1 MACAAFVL
9 LALVAAC
16 GGAQASRWGK
26 DYVPN
31 VPVVTQDGKVF
42 NFYDDLI
49 KDKIFVVSFLFT
61 SCRDVCPIAA
71 ARMAQLQDRLG
82 DRVGKD
88 VFFYSISVDP
98 ENDTPDK
105 MKKYAETFG
114 AGPGWLFLTGIP
126 EDI

>member
-1 MACAAFVL
+1 LLL
-9 LALVAAC
+9 LALLVASPD
-16 GGAQASRWGK
+16 AQASRWGQ

-31 VPVVTQDGKVF
+31 VPVVTHDGKVL

-71 ARMAQLQDRLG
+71 ARLAQLQERLG
-82 DRVGKD
+82 DRMGKEI
-88 VFFYSISVDP
+88 FFYSISIDP

-105 MKKYAETFG
+105 LKKYAEAFG

-126 EDI
+126 ED

>member
-1 MACAAFVL
+1 MSSSYF
-9 LALVAAC
+9 VAAC
-16 GGAQASRWGK
+16 REAQASRWGK

-31 VPVVTQDGKVF
+31 VPVVTHDGKVL

-82 DRVGKD
+82 DRVGKE

-98 ENDTPDK
+98 ERH
-105 MKKYAETFG
+105 
-114 AGPGWLFLTGIP
+114 PGQDEEVRRSVRRRSRDGCFSRVFRKTST
-126 EDI
+126 